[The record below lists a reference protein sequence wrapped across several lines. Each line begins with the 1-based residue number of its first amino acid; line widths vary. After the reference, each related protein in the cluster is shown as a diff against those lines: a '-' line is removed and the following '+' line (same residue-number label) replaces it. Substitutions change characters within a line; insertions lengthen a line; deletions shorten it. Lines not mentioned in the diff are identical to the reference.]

1 MLDDLHTLL
10 QLFRHRLLVSTT
22 TSQLTRLRPWSRPNG
37 DQPRGI
43 VMDRRREGRKIIG
56 LREED
61 SMRLISFSATV
72 LLTLLSSAAIAQQSP
87 TTGDPIGHPPQIP
100 GPPPNTGPAPISEP
114 SSTTQPAQ
122 GYTGAYGPPGPA
134 TPYYT
139 GPIQDEFTSTGRAV
153 VGPDG
158 STKIVNAVPCT
169 KASRETDGFT
179 TCIGLPA
186 GWRRR

>member
-1 MLDDLHTLL
+1 M
-10 QLFRHRLLVSTT
+10 
-22 TSQLTRLRPWSRPNG
+22 
-37 DQPRGI
+37 
-43 VMDRRREGRKIIG
+43 IG

-87 TTGDPIGHPPQIP
+87 TTGDTIGHPPQIP
-100 GPPPNTGPAPISEP
+100 GPPPISEP
-114 SSTTQPAQ
+114 SSTTQPAPAASTPRASEPAPK
-122 GYTGAYGPPGPA
+122 GYTGAYGPPGPP
-134 TPYYT
+134 TPFYT
-139 GPIQDEFTSTGRAV
+139 GPIPDESTSTGRAV
-153 VGPDG
+153 LGPDG
-158 STKIVNAVPCT
+158 STKIVDAVPCT